1 MIIKKPALVEQL
13 MKEYGYTRK
22 SATSLVDDFTDVVMY
37 NLRNGNE
44 VALYGFGR
52 FILNDR
58 KARRCPNP
66 ATGKLMDIPSHWVPK
81 FIPGRSMRFAVSM
94 YNNDMAKGSEN

>member
-1 MIIKKPALVEQL
+1 MIIRKPELIEQL

-52 FILNDR
+52 FVLKDR
-58 KARRCPNP
+58 KARKCLNHI
-66 ATGKLMDIPSHWVPK
+66 TGKIMDIPTHWVPK
-81 FIPGRSMRFAVSM
+81 FIPGRSMRFAVQV
-94 YNNDMAKGSEN
+94 YNNDIAKGDGS